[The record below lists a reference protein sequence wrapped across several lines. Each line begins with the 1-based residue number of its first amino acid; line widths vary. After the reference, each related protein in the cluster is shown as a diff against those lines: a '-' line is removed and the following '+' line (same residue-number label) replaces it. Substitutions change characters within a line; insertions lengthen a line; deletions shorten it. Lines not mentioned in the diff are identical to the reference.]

1 MEYNFKEIEPKWQ
14 RRWQENKTYKV
25 ETDPSRPKFYV
36 LDMFPYPSGAGL
48 HVGHPLGYIAS
59 DIYSRYKR
67 QKGFNVLH
75 PMGYD
80 AFGLPAEQYAIQTGQ
95 HPAVTT
101 ERNIARY
108 REQLDKIGFSFD
120 WDREV
125 RTCDPAYYKWTQ
137 WAFLKMFGS
146 YYCYD
151 KQQARPIEELTAA
164 FEQGGTQGLNVACSQ
179 ELHFTAE
186 EWRAMPEEEKERTL
200 HNYRLAFRADTMVNW
215 CPKLG
220 TVLANDEVHD
230 GLSVRGGH
238 PVEQKRMKQWL
249 LRVTA
254 YAQRMLDGLDRLAWS
269 DSLKEIQRNW
279 IGRSEGAQVFFDIK
293 DSARKLEIFTTRPD
307 TVFGVTFM
315 TLAPEHPL
323 VESLISGKPNEAE
336 ARAFIVRTHNMDR
349 IDRQSDSLEKEGV
362 FTGSYCLNPFTGR
375 QVPIWLGNFVLA
387 EYGTGAVMA
396 VPAHDQRDF
405 DFSKKY
411 GMERIVVIQPE
422 GEAPLTPE
430 NLTEAYTAPGVL
442 VNSGEFDGLP
452 NEDAKKAI
460 ADALEASG
468 KGKRTTNWR
477 LRDWNISRQRYWGAP
492 IPVVYCDTCGMVPVP
507 EDQLPV
513 RLPLDVQTH
522 TDGKSP
528 LPHTPEFYNCTCP
541 KCGGAAKRETD
552 TMDTFVESSW
562 YFARYTDARND
573 KAPFDMEAL
582 RYWLSVDQ
590 YIGGV
595 EHAILHLLY
604 ARFFTK
610 VLRDLGYFPKEIDE
624 PFANLLTQGMVL
636 KDGSKMSKSK
646 GNTVDPTEMIAK
658 YGADTVRLFC
668 LFAAPPERDFDWSAT
683 GIEGASR
690 FLNRIWRLYADT
702 CEVLSPVGACSSTAA
717 DATTAAAKE
726 VRLKEHLTVK
736 KAGEDIGNRYQFN
749 TAIAAIM
756 ELVNALYLA
765 KDELATTEEGRK
777 VLSSAMATVL
787 TLLAPIPPH
796 VCEEL
801 WEDLGHAR
809 SIDQEPWPVWKED
822 ALQRDVLTVVIQ
834 INGKLRGKIEVPASA
849 SKEEVEQLALT
860 EQNIVR
866 HLEGLTV
873 RKVVVI
879 PGKLVNVVAN

>member
-1 MEYNFKEIEPKWQ
+1 
-14 RRWQENKTYKV
+14 
-25 ETDPSRPKFYV
+25 
-36 LDMFPYPSGAGL
+36 
-48 HVGHPLGYIAS
+48 
-59 DIYSRYKR
+59 
-67 QKGFNVLH
+67 
-75 PMGYD
+75 
-80 AFGLPAEQYAIQTGQ
+80 
-95 HPAVTT
+95 
-101 ERNIARY
+101 
-108 REQLDKIGFSFD
+108 
-120 WDREV
+120 
-125 RTCDPAYYKWTQ
+125 
-137 WAFLKMFGS
+137 
-146 YYCYD
+146 
-151 KQQARPIEELTAA
+151 
-164 FEQGGTQGLNVACSQ
+164 
-179 ELHFTAE
+179 
-186 EWRAMPEEEKERTL
+186 
-200 HNYRLAFRADTMVNW
+200 
-215 CPKLG
+215 
-220 TVLANDEVHD
+220 
-230 GLSVRGGH
+230 
-238 PVEQKRMKQWL
+238 
-249 LRVTA
+249 
-254 YAQRMLDGLDRLAWS
+254 
-269 DSLKEIQRNW
+269 
-279 IGRSEGAQVFFDIK
+279 
-293 DSARKLEIFTTRPD
+293 
-307 TVFGVTFM
+307 
-315 TLAPEHPL
+315 
-323 VESLISGKPNEAE
+323 
-336 ARAFIVRTHNMDR
+336 
-349 IDRQSDSLEKEGV
+349 
-362 FTGSYCLNPFTGR
+362 
-375 QVPIWLGNFVLA
+375 
-387 EYGTGAVMA
+387 
-396 VPAHDQRDF
+396 
-405 DFSKKY
+405 
-411 GMERIVVIQPE
+411 
-422 GEAPLTPE
+422 
-430 NLTEAYTAPGVL
+430 
-442 VNSGEFDGLP
+442 
-452 NEDAKKAI
+452 
-460 ADALEASG
+460 
-468 KGKRTTNWR
+468 
-477 LRDWNISRQRYWGAP
+477 
-492 IPVVYCDTCGMVPVP
+492 
-507 EDQLPV
+507 
-513 RLPLDVQTH
+513 
-522 TDGKSP
+522 
-528 LPHTPEFYNCTCP
+528 
-541 KCGGAAKRETD
+541 
-552 TMDTFVESSW
+552 MDTFVESSW

-668 LFAAPPERDFDWSAT
+668 LFAAPPERDFDWSDT

-787 TLLAPIPPH
+787 TLLAPITPH

-809 SIDQEPWPVWKED
+809 SIDQEPWPEWKED